1 MMVDKV
7 VDIKESKTLSKV
19 KLHVDS
25 IYGINWSCRS
35 REHGAFMQLL
45 LHHGNAPC
53 SDIRHFLIAVLKLT
67 DDLYELQVYRIR
79 FCVNIKF

>member
-1 MMVDKV
+1 MMVDKF
-7 VDIKESKTLSKV
+7 VDINESKTLSKV

-25 IYGINWSCRS
+25 IYGISWGCMS
-35 REHGAFMQLL
+35 REQGVFMQLL
-45 LHHGNAPC
+45 LHHGNAPS

-79 FCVNIKF
+79 FCVNIMA